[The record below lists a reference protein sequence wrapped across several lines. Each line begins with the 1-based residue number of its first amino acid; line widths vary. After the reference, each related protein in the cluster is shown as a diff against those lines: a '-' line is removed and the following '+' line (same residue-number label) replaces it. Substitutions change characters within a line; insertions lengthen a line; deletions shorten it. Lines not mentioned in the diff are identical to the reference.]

1 MPLVSSYIILR
12 KSHGSC
18 ATHINHNTQ
27 RLPQRLCYL
36 SIHHNKQRQFIFGV
50 AILRWLFE
58 LHVQHTLFKGL
69 SNDDLNQ
76 TTVAPT
82 VFESS
87 L

>member
-1 MPLVSSYIILR
+1 MV
-12 KSHGSC
+12 HV
-18 ATHINHNTQ
+18 Q
-27 RLPQRLCYL
+27 RTSITTPNDFLNDCVIYLCTTD
-36 SIHHNKQRQFIFGV
+36 KQRQFIFGV

>member
-1 MPLVSSYIILR
+1 MYNS
-12 KSHGSC
+12 
-18 ATHINHNTQ
+18 HNTQ
-27 RLPQRLCYL
+27 RLPQRLSCLYL
-36 SIHHNKQRQFIFGV
+36 IFTHKQRQFIFGV